1 LPQEEEPTIVLVFVE
16 AQVGQPQAQ
25 VVEAQVA

>member
-16 AQVGQPQAQ
+16 AQVGQAQ